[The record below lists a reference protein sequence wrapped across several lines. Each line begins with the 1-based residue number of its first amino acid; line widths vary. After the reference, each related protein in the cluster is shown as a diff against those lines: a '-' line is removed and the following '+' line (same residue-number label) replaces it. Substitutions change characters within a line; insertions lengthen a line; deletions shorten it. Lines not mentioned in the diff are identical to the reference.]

1 MEQHRIEVWAK
12 LVGDRIAWA
21 VRSPAGR
28 WVALLLKD
36 FEHHGMLGDFN
47 DVKLLTATGVA
58 DRFMAEAPGRARP
71 QPRRRAGVH
80 T

>member
-1 MEQHRIEVWAK
+1 MWAK

-21 VRSPAGR
+21 VRAPAGR

-47 DVKLLTATGVA
+47 DVKLLTARGVE
-58 DRFMAEAPGRARP
+58 DRFMAEAPGQTRP

>member
-1 MEQHRIEVWAK
+1 VGQYRIELWAK
-12 LVGDRIAWA
+12 LLSDRIAWA
-21 VRSPAGR
+21 VRAPAGR

-47 DVKLLTATGVA
+47 DVKLLTAKGVD
-58 DRFMAEAPGRARP
+58 DRFMAEGPGQKFP
-71 QPRRRAGVH
+71 KPRRRAGVH